1 VSLMAIGLLK
11 LVRFLVPAALILI
24 FGKLLGFLTGWWT
37 TTLPDFEKSQY
48 LPSIVIPAAIY
59 YITPLR
65 RWTNAPHHRRITE
78 RLRSG
83 LVKITGY
90 PDREDKYTW
99 EKLRPLFFSLVD
111 QDESLKQKANLA
123 YANGAIWTW
132 FADSTILAILFF
144 LTSMLLYSLGVEDA
158 FVAGM
163 IFLLITAVSL
173 AGSLVC
179 TSKQIN
185 IGAEQLE
192 VIDFKY
198 KSEVE
203 KRLNELDR

>member
-1 VSLMAIGLLK
+1 MAIGLLK
-11 LVRFLVPAALILI
+11 LVRFIVPAALILL
-24 FGKLLGFLTGWWT
+24 FAKLLGLLTGWWT

-48 LPSIVIPAAIY
+48 LPIIVIPAAIY

-65 RWTNAPHHRRITE
+65 RWTNAPHHKRIAE

-83 LVKITGY
+83 LVQMTGY
-90 PDREDKYTW
+90 PDRKEIYTW
-99 EKLRPLFFSLVD
+99 DKLRPLFFSLVD

-123 YANGAIWTW
+123 YANGAIWTSC
-132 FADSTILAILFF
+132 ADSTILAILFF
-144 LTSMLLYSLGVEDA
+144 LASMLLYGLGVQEA

-163 IFLLITAVSL
+163 VFLLIVALSL
-173 AGSLVC
+173 AGSLAC
-179 TSKQIN
+179 TSRQID

-198 KSEVE
+198 KPDVE
-203 KRLNELDR
+203 KRLNALDK